1 MQAPHRDMTW
11 ALACH
16 RKTQIYHILA
26 ANCPRTHLAMAPREA
41 PGVDAVPSELKAGFA
56 LHCTPLKWCGLVD
69 AQRSVEESM

>member
-1 MQAPHRDMTW
+1 
-11 ALACH
+11 
-16 RKTQIYHILA
+16 
-26 ANCPRTHLAMAPREA
+26 MAPREA